1 MKAVGKAF
9 DASLNDVVLAMCA
22 SALRRYLLELDAL
35 PATPLI
41 AGVPVSVRRAGT
53 DFGNQVSFTVALL
66 ATHLADPAE
75 RLSAIRNCMTYQKK
89 KMHHLTPRTFARKN
103 KRSGKKI

>member
-1 MKAVGKAF
+1 MDFREKNPDLGGGGQAPRCLFNQKVRATRGFSAQSYSTPRMKAVGKAF

-53 DFGNQVSFTVALL
+53 D
-66 ATHLADPAE
+66 
-75 RLSAIRNCMTYQKK
+75 
-89 KMHHLTPRTFARKN
+89 RK
-103 KRSGKKI
+103 SVV

>member
-53 DFGNQVSFTVALL
+53 DFGNQVSFTVAQL
-66 ATHLADPAE
+66 ATHPADPAD
-75 RLSAIRNCMTYQKK
+75 RLIAIRHC
-89 KMHHLTPRTFARKN
+89 
-103 KRSGKKI
+103 RSEERRVGKECGSTCRYRCVAYH